1 MSFGVKK
8 ELTIIYRG
16 VILLVSFVFNQY
28 GGAIL
33 LVSFGVKSEIYD
45 TIRRCHIDSIIW
57 CLLCQ
62 DIQRCHLTSV
72 IWTESTKIYR
82 GVILLVS

>member
-1 MSFGVKK
+1 M
-8 ELTIIYRG
+8 
-16 VILLVSFVFNQY
+16 VFNQY